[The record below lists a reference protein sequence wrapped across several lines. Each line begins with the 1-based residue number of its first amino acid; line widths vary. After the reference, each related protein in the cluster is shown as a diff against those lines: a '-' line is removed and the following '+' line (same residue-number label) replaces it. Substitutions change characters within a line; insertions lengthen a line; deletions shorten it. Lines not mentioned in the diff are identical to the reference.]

1 MPKYGL
7 KFWYFYVVAAIRVSP
22 GSHIGR
28 KMWHKS
34 HSVTAL
40 GDIKGKKKNGA
51 VL

>member
-1 MPKYGL
+1 M
-7 KFWYFYVVAAIRVSP
+7 VAAIRVSP

-40 GDIKGKKKNGA
+40 GDIKGKIKNGA